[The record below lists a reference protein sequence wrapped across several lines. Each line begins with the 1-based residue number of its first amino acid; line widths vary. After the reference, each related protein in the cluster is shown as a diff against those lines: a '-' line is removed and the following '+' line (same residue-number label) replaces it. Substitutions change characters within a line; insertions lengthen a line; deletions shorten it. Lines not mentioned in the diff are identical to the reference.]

1 MAKPIVD
8 DELWALIE
16 PLLPP
21 LKLRRFR
28 FPGRK
33 PIGNREAFTGI
44 VFVLTSGIPWEM
56 LPQELGCGCGMSCRR
71 RLRDWTQAGVWPKI
85 HRILL
90 SHLREANKI
99 DWSRVVVDSSS
110 VRAVFGGTRPAR
122 TPRIAAKREV
132 SIMC

>member
-1 MAKPIVD
+1 MAKPILD

-16 PLLPP
+16 PHLPP
-21 LKLRRFR
+21 LKKRRFR

-44 VFVLTSGIPWEM
+44 LFVLISGIPWEM
-56 LPQELGCGCGMSCRR
+56 LPQELACGCGMSCWR
-71 RLRDWTQAGVWPKI
+71 RLRDWTKAGVWPTI